1 MPITKLSRHVA
12 LKRKSELKR
21 KNKRGQHAQKKC
33 RQEKSYHYPVQT
45 G

>member
-21 KNKRGQHAQKKC
+21 KTSAASTRKKMPP
-33 RQEKSYHYPVQT
+33 RKSYHYPVQT